1 MKLEKHT
8 TNSRRYD
15 DACGTA
21 HALEVFGDRWALL
34 IMRELMLGPRRFSQL
49 RADLPGVSA
58 SILTQRLSDLE
69 RRQVLRKTKLP
80 PPAATPVYELTEW
93 GYEAEPI
100 TSAMGRWAARS
111 PSHDPSRRISGV
123 SLLLSF
129 RTMLDVGRC
138 RDLDARLG
146 FRFGE
151 DVYGARLT
159 SNGLAVAQ
167 GDPPDPR
174 VRFAGAPAALGAAVY
189 GQTPLARLEAEGVLA
204 DFRRS
209 PARGALCDPVPAARA
224 VRPLS
229 ERKGTRVSRNYR
241 NYINF
246 FSKHGICAISFL
258 IRGM

>member
-1 MKLEKHT
+1 MKLENNT
-8 TNSRRYD
+8 SNSRRYD

-34 IMRELMLGPRRFSQL
+34 AMRELMLGPRRFSQL
-49 RADLPGVSA
+49 RADLPGISA

-69 RRQVLRKTKLP
+69 RRKVLVKTKLP

-129 RTMLDVGRC
+129 RTMLDIGRC
-138 RDLDARLG
+138 SDFEACLG
-146 FRFGE
+146 FKFGE
-151 DVYGARLT
+151 DVYGARL
-159 SNGLAVAQ
+159 SRNGLSVEQ
-167 GDPPDPR
+167 GDPH

-189 GQTPLARLEAEGVLA
+189 GQAPLARLEAEDLLEISGDHSLA
-204 DFRRS
+204 ERFVT
-209 PARGALCDPVPAARA
+209 LF
-224 VRPLS
+224 PLP
-229 ERKGTRVSRNYR
+229 EPFDR
-241 NYINF
+241 
-246 FSKHGICAISFL
+246 
-258 IRGM
+258 

>member
-8 TNSRRYD
+8 ANSRRYD

-34 IMRELMLGPRRFSQL
+34 VMRELMLGPRRFSQL
-49 RADLPGVSA
+49 RADLPGISA

-69 RRQVLRKTKLP
+69 RRQVLRKAKLP

-159 SNGLAVAQ
+159 SNSLAVAQ
-167 GDPPDPR
+167 GDPPDPH

-189 GQTPLARLEAEGVLA
+189 GQTPLARLEAEGELEISGDRRLA
-204 DFRRS
+204 ERFVT
-209 PARGALCDPVPAARA
+209 LF
-224 VRPLS
+224 PLPG
-229 ERKGTRVSRNYR
+229 RFHR
-241 NYINF
+241 
-246 FSKHGICAISFL
+246 
-258 IRGM
+258 

>member
-1 MKLEKHT
+1 MKLEKRT
-8 TNSRRYD
+8 AAKSRRYD

-21 HALEVFGDRWALL
+21 HALEGFGDRWALL
-34 IMRELMLGPRRFSQL
+34 VIRELMLGPRRFSQL
-49 RADLPGVSA
+49 RADLACISA

-69 RRQVLRKTKLP
+69 RRKVLMKTKLP

-129 RTMLDVGRC
+129 RTMLDAGRC
-138 RDLDARLG
+138 RDLDACLG

-151 DVYGARLT
+151 DVFGARL
-159 SNGLAVAQ
+159 SCNGLSVAQ

-189 GQTPLARLEAEGVLA
+189 GQAPLTRLEAEGVLEISG
-204 DFRRS
+204 DRRLAERFLTLF
-209 PARGALCDPVPAARA
+209 PLPKRFDP
-224 VRPLS
+224 
-229 ERKGTRVSRNYR
+229 
-241 NYINF
+241 
-246 FSKHGICAISFL
+246 
-258 IRGM
+258 

>member
-1 MKLEKHT
+1 MKLENNT
-8 TNSRRYD
+8 SNSRRYD

-34 IMRELMLGPRRFSQL
+34 AMRELMLGPRRFSQL
-49 RADLPGVSA
+49 RADLPGISA

-69 RRQVLRKTKLP
+69 RRKVLIKTRLP

-129 RTMLDVGRC
+129 RTMLDIGRC
-138 RDLDARLG
+138 SDFEACLG
-146 FRFGE
+146 FKFGE
-151 DVYGARLT
+151 DVYGARL
-159 SNGLAVAQ
+159 SRNGLSVEQ
-167 GDPPDPR
+167 GDPPDPH

-189 GQTPLARLEAEGVLA
+189 GQAPLARLEAEGLLEISGDHSLA
-204 DFRRS
+204 ERFVTLFPLPRRFD
-209 PARGALCDPVPAARA
+209 G
-224 VRPLS
+224 
-229 ERKGTRVSRNYR
+229 
-241 NYINF
+241 
-246 FSKHGICAISFL
+246 
-258 IRGM
+258 

>member
-1 MKLEKHT
+1 MKLKKNT
-8 TNSRRYD
+8 TIPQSRYD

-49 RADLPGVSA
+49 RADLSGVSA

-69 RRQVLRKTKLP
+69 RRKVLVKTKLP
-80 PPAATPVYELTEW
+80 PPAATPVYELTPW

-138 RDLDARLG
+138 RDLDACLG
-146 FRFGE
+146 FRFGQ
-151 DVYGARLT
+151 DVYGAHLGRK
-159 SNGLAVAQ
+159 GLSIAQ

-174 VRFAGAPAALGAAVY
+174 VRFAAAPAALGAAIY
-189 GQTPLARLEAEGVLA
+189 GQAPLARLEAEGVLKISG
-204 DFRRS
+204 DRRL
-209 PARGALCDPVPAARA
+209 AERFVTLF
-224 VRPLS
+224 PLPG
-229 ERKGTRVSRNYR
+229 RLDR
-241 NYINF
+241 
-246 FSKHGICAISFL
+246 
-258 IRGM
+258 

>member
-1 MKLEKHT
+1 MKLENNT
-8 TNSRRYD
+8 SNSRRYD

-34 IMRELMLGPRRFSQL
+34 AMRELMLGPRRFSQL
-49 RADLPGVSA
+49 RADLPGISA

-69 RRQVLRKTKLP
+69 RRKVLVKTKLP

-129 RTMLDVGRC
+129 RTMLDIGRC
-138 RDLDARLG
+138 SDFEACLG
-146 FRFGE
+146 FKFGE
-151 DVYGARLT
+151 DVYGARL
-159 SNGLAVAQ
+159 SRNGLSVEQ
-167 GDPPDPR
+167 GDPPDPH

-189 GQTPLARLEAEGVLA
+189 GQAPLARLEAEGLLEISGDHSLA
-204 DFRRS
+204 ERFVI
-209 PARGALCDPVPAARA
+209 LF
-224 VRPLS
+224 PLP
-229 ERKGTRVSRNYR
+229 EPFDR
-241 NYINF
+241 
-246 FSKHGICAISFL
+246 
-258 IRGM
+258 

>member
-8 TNSRRYD
+8 THSRRYD

-34 IMRELMLGPRRFSQL
+34 LMRELMLGPRRFSQL
-49 RADLPGVSA
+49 RADLAGVSA

-129 RTMLDVGRC
+129 RTMLDVGRS

-159 SNGLAVAQ
+159 SE
-167 GDPPDPR
+167 
-174 VRFAGAPAALGAAVY
+174 PAALGAAVY
-189 GQTPLARLEAEGVLA
+189 GRTPLARLEAEGVLEISG
-204 DFRRS
+204 DRRL
-209 PARGALCDPVPAARA
+209 AERFVTLF
-224 VRPLS
+224 PLPG
-229 ERKGTRVSRNYR
+229 R
-241 NYINF
+241 F
-246 FSKHGICAISFL
+246 AP
-258 IRGM
+258 

>member
-1 MKLEKHT
+1 MKLEKNT
-8 TNSRRYD
+8 IDPRRYD

-49 RADLPGVSA
+49 RADLPGISA

-69 RRQVLRKTKLP
+69 WRQVLVKTKLP

-111 PSHDPSRRISGV
+111 PSRDPSRRISGV

-129 RTMLDVGRC
+129 RTMLDIGRC
-138 RDLDARLG
+138 SDLDTCLG
-146 FRFGE
+146 FKFGE
-151 DVYGARLT
+151 DVYGARL
-159 SNGLAVAQ
+159 SRNGLSVEQ

-189 GQTPLARLEAEGVLA
+189 GHLPLARLEADGVLEISGDHSLA
-204 DFRRS
+204 ERFVTLFPLPRRFD
-209 PARGALCDPVPAARA
+209 R
-224 VRPLS
+224 
-229 ERKGTRVSRNYR
+229 
-241 NYINF
+241 
-246 FSKHGICAISFL
+246 
-258 IRGM
+258 

>member
-1 MKLEKHT
+1 M
-8 TNSRRYD
+8 
-15 DACGTA
+15 
-21 HALEVFGDRWALL
+21 
-34 IMRELMLGPRRFSQL
+34 
-49 RADLPGVSA
+49 
-58 SILTQRLSDLE
+58 
-69 RRQVLRKTKLP
+69 KTKLP

-159 SNGLAVAQ
+159 VATA
-167 GDPPDPR
+167 
-174 VRFAGAPAALGAAVY
+174 F
-189 GQTPLARLEAEGVLA
+189 
-204 DFRRS
+204 RS
-209 PARGALCDPVPAARA
+209 PRAIRPTRASASPERQRPWAPRSTAKRPWLGWRPRGCLQISGDHRLAERFVTLF
-224 VRPLS
+224 PLPG
-229 ERKGTRVSRNYR
+229 RFDR
-241 NYINF
+241 
-246 FSKHGICAISFL
+246 
-258 IRGM
+258 

>member
-1 MKLEKHT
+1 VKLEKST
-8 TNSRRYD
+8 PVELRRYD

-34 IMRELMLGPRRFSQL
+34 IIRELMLGPRRFSQL
-49 RADLPGVSA
+49 RADLPGISA
-58 SILTQRLSDLE
+58 SILAQRLSDLE
-69 RRQVLRKTKLP
+69 RRKVLIKTRLP
-80 PPAATPVYELTEW
+80 PPAATPVYGLTEW

-138 RDLDARLG
+138 GGLDACLG

-159 SNGLAVAQ
+159 SNGLSIVQ
-167 GDPPDPR
+167 GDPPRPS
-174 VRFAGAPAALGAAVY
+174 VRFAATTAALGAAVY
-189 GQTPLARLEAEGVLA
+189 GHAPLARLEAEGVLEISG
-204 DFRRS
+204 DH
-209 PARGALCDPVPAARA
+209 ALAERFVTLF
-224 VRPLS
+224 PLPK
-229 ERKGTRVSRNYR
+229 RFDG
-241 NYINF
+241 
-246 FSKHGICAISFL
+246 
-258 IRGM
+258 

>member
-1 MKLEKHT
+1 MKLEKST
-8 TNSRRYD
+8 AVKSRRDD

-34 IMRELMLGPRRFSQL
+34 VIRELMLGPRRFSQL
-49 RADLPGVSA
+49 RADLAGISA
-58 SILTQRLSDLE
+58 SILAERLSDLE
-69 RRQVLRKTKLP
+69 RGKVLVKTKLP

-129 RTMLDVGRC
+129 RTMLDIGRC
-138 RDLDARLG
+138 RDLDACLG

-151 DVYGARLT
+151 DVYGARL
-159 SNGLAVAQ
+159 SRGDLSVAQ

-174 VRFAGAPAALGAAVY
+174 VRFAGTPAALGAAVY
-189 GQTPLARLEAEGVLA
+189 GQAPLARLEAEGLLEISG
-204 DFRRS
+204 DRRFAERFLTLF
-209 PARGALCDPVPAARA
+209 PLPKRLDP
-224 VRPLS
+224 
-229 ERKGTRVSRNYR
+229 
-241 NYINF
+241 
-246 FSKHGICAISFL
+246 
-258 IRGM
+258 

>member
-1 MKLEKHT
+1 MKLENNT
-8 TNSRRYD
+8 SNSRRYD

-34 IMRELMLGPRRFSQL
+34 AMRELMLGPRRFSQL
-49 RADLPGVSA
+49 RADLPGISA

-69 RRQVLRKTKLP
+69 RRKVLAKTKLP

-129 RTMLDVGRC
+129 RTMLDIGRC
-138 RDLDARLG
+138 SDFEACLG
-146 FRFGE
+146 FKFGE
-151 DVYGARLT
+151 DVYGARL
-159 SNGLAVAQ
+159 SRNGLSVEQ
-167 GDPPDPR
+167 GDPPDPH

-189 GQTPLARLEAEGVLA
+189 SQAPLARLEAEGLLEISGDHSLA
-204 DFRRS
+204 ERF
-209 PARGALCDPVPAARA
+209 LTLF
-224 VRPLS
+224 PLP
-229 ERKGTRVSRNYR
+229 EPLDR
-241 NYINF
+241 
-246 FSKHGICAISFL
+246 
-258 IRGM
+258 

>member
-1 MKLEKHT
+1 MKLEKNT

-34 IMRELMLGPRRFSQL
+34 VMRELMLGPRRFSQL
-49 RADLPGVSA
+49 RADLPGISA

-69 RRQVLRKTKLP
+69 RRKVLVKTKLP

-123 SLLLSF
+123 SLLLV
-129 RTMLDVGRC
+129 LPD
-138 RDLDARLG
+138 DARRRPLQ
-146 FRFGE
+146 RSR
-151 DVYGARLT
+151 RLPRIQVWRGRLWRA
-159 SNGLAVAQ
+159 SDSRNGLSVAQ

-189 GQTPLARLEAEGVLA
+189 GQAPLARLEAEGVLEISGDHSLA
-204 DFRRS
+204 ERFVT
-209 PARGALCDPVPAARA
+209 LF
-224 VRPLS
+224 PLP
-229 ERKGTRVSRNYR
+229 ERFDR
-241 NYINF
+241 
-246 FSKHGICAISFL
+246 
-258 IRGM
+258 

>member
-1 MKLEKHT
+1 
-8 TNSRRYD
+8 
-15 DACGTA
+15 
-21 HALEVFGDRWALL
+21 
-34 IMRELMLGPRRFSQL
+34 MLGPRRFSQL
-49 RADLPGVSA
+49 RADLPGISA

-69 RRQVLRKTKLP
+69 RRKVLVKTKLP

-138 RDLDARLG
+138 SDLDACVG
-146 FRFGE
+146 FKFGE
-151 DVYGARLT
+151 DVYGARL
-159 SNGLAVAQ
+159 SRNGLSVEQ

-189 GQTPLARLEAEGVLA
+189 GQTPLARLEAEGVLEISG
-204 DFRRS
+204 DHS
-209 PARGALCDPVPAARA
+209 LARALCDPVPAARA
-224 VRPLS
+224 VRSVTDRGRNEGASGKGPK
-229 ERKGTRVSRNYR
+229 ERS
-241 NYINF
+241 NF
-246 FSKHGICAISFL
+246 LFEIGICVISSMFGNFGL
-258 IRGM
+258 RPVR

>member
-1 MKLEKHT
+1 MKFKKRTVTAKSH
-8 TNSRRYD
+8 RYD

-49 RADLPGVSA
+49 RADLPSVSA
-58 SILTQRLSDLE
+58 SILTQRLSDLA
-69 RRQVLRKTKLP
+69 RRKVLVKTKLP
-80 PPAATPVYELTEW
+80 PPAATPVYELTQW

-129 RTMLDVGRC
+129 RTMLDLGRC
-138 RDLDARLG
+138 SGLDACLG

-151 DVYGARLT
+151 DVYGAYLT
-159 SNGLAVAQ
+159 SKGLSVAQ

-174 VRFAGAPAALGAAVY
+174 VRFAGTPMALGAAVY
-189 GQTPLARLEAEGVLA
+189 GQMPLARLEAEGALQISGDRRLA
-204 DFRRS
+204 QRFVTLFPLPERF
-209 PARGALCDPVPAARA
+209 DP
-224 VRPLS
+224 
-229 ERKGTRVSRNYR
+229 
-241 NYINF
+241 
-246 FSKHGICAISFL
+246 
-258 IRGM
+258 